1 MDRSGAQALLRVQLS
16 SYRARPYAS
25 LTELVGTSE
34 RAELMGPSGQ
44 PYQCVVNLMWDD
56 EPGGNLRVLAA
67 IDDGTFRTAVVPMT
81 DDFIKAPDGSFVG
94 EDEDPL
100 C

>member
-1 MDRSGAQALLRVQLS
+1 MDRSEAQALLRVQLND
-16 SYRARPYAS
+16 YRTRPYAS
-25 LTELVGTSE
+25 LMELVGTSE
-34 RAELMGPSGQ
+34 RTEVAGPSGQ

-56 EPGGNLRVLAA
+56 KPGGNIRVLAA

-94 EDEDPL
+94 ES
-100 C
+100 

>member
-1 MDRSGAQALLRVQLS
+1 MDRSEAQALLRVQLND
-16 SYRARPYAS
+16 YRTRSYAS

-34 RAELMGPSGQ
+34 RTEVIGPSGQ

-56 EPGGNLRVLAA
+56 KPGGNIRVLAA

-81 DDFIKAPDGSFVG
+81 DDFIMAPDGSFVG
-94 EDEDPL
+94 ET
-100 C
+100 